1 MGNESSTTDINKT
14 LNELEEIVEKIED
27 SNLSLDES
35 LKEFERGIGLV
46 KAAQKIL
53 LNAEQKVALLVEGA
67 NGEPEEKELQ
77 LDEDITGS
85 E

>member
-1 MGNESSTTDINKT
+1 MKNKSSPTDINKT
-14 LNELEEIVEKIED
+14 LNELEKIVEKIED

-67 NGEPEEKELQ
+67 SGKPEEKELQ
-77 LDEDITGS
+77 LDEDPTGS

>member
-1 MGNESSTTDINKT
+1 MKDKSSPTDINKT
-14 LNELEEIVEKIED
+14 LNELEKIVEKIED

-67 NGEPEEKELQ
+67 SGKPEEKELQ
-77 LDEDITGS
+77 LDEDVTGS

>member
-1 MGNESSTTDINKT
+1 MKNKSSPTDINKT
-14 LNELEEIVEKIED
+14 LNELEKIVEKIED

-67 NGEPEEKELQ
+67 SGKPEEKKLQ
-77 LDEDITGS
+77 LDEDVTGS

>member
-1 MGNESSTTDINKT
+1 MKNKSSPTDINKT
-14 LNELEEIVEKIED
+14 LNELEKIVEKIED

-67 NGEPEEKELQ
+67 SGKPEEKELQ
-77 LDEDITGS
+77 LDEDVTGS

>member
-1 MGNESSTTDINKT
+1 MGNESSPTDINKT
-14 LNELEEIVEKIED
+14 LNELEEIVEKMED

-46 KAAQKIL
+46 KTAQQIL
-53 LNAEQKVALLVEGA
+53 LYAEQKVALLVEGA
-67 NGEPEEKELQ
+67 NGNPEEKEVQ
-77 LDEDITGS
+77 LGEDIAGS

>member
-1 MGNESSTTDINKT
+1 MGNESSPTDINKT

-46 KAAQKIL
+46 KTAQQIL
-53 LNAEQKVALLVEGA
+53 LYAEQKVALLVEGA
-67 NGEPEEKELQ
+67 NGNPEEKEVQ
-77 LDEDITGS
+77 LGEDIAGS

>member
-1 MGNESSTTDINKT
+1 MKNKSSPTDINKT
-14 LNELEEIVEKIED
+14 LNELEKIVEKIED
-27 SNLSLDES
+27 SNLPLDES
-35 LKEFERGIGLV
+35 LTEFERGIGLV

-67 NGEPEEKELQ
+67 SGKPEERELQ
-77 LDEDITGS
+77 LDEDSTGS

>member
-1 MGNESSTTDINKT
+1 MKNKSSPTDINKT
-14 LNELEEIVEKIED
+14 LNELEKIVEKIED

-46 KAAQKIL
+46 KTAQKIL
-53 LNAEQKVALLVEGA
+53 LQAEQRVALLVEGA
-67 NGEPEEKELQ
+67 SGEPEERELQ
-77 LDEDITGS
+77 LDEDSTGS

>member
-1 MGNESSTTDINKT
+1 MGNESSPTDINKT

-46 KAAQKIL
+46 KTAQQIL
-53 LNAEQKVALLVEGA
+53 LYAEQKVALLVEGA
-67 NGEPEEKELQ
+67 SGEPEEKELQ
-77 LDEDITGS
+77 LDEDIAGG

>member
-1 MGNESSTTDINKT
+1 MENEPSPTDINKT

-46 KAAQKIL
+46 KTAQNIL
-53 LNAEQKVALLVEGA
+53 LHAEQKVALLVEGA
-67 NGEPEEKELQ
+67 NGKPEKKELQ
-77 LDEDITGS
+77 LDKDIAGS

>member
-1 MGNESSTTDINKT
+1 MGNKSSPTDINKT

-46 KAAQKIL
+46 KTAQQIL
-53 LNAEQKVALLVEGA
+53 LYAEQKVALLVEGA
-67 NGEPEEKELQ
+67 NGNPEEKEVQ
-77 LDEDITGS
+77 LGEDIAGS

>member
-35 LKEFERGIGLV
+35 LKEFERGIRLV
-46 KAAQKIL
+46 KTAQKIL
-53 LNAEQKVALLVEGA
+53 LHAEQKVALLVEEASGK
-67 NGEPEEKELQ
+67 PEEKELQ
-77 LDEDITGS
+77 LDEDIAGG